1 MFRVRSSVAH
11 KQSSRFYTQ
20 TIAQNN
26 NNNNNKITIAHA
38 IHLPNNNN
46 KFRLWEYH
54 CILDNTIV
62 GYTER
67 STNWF

>member
-1 MFRVRSSVAH
+1 MTWIVNILFVPIMFTVRGSAAY

-46 KFRLWEYH
+46 
-54 CILDNTIV
+54 N
-62 GYTER
+62 
-67 STNWF
+67 N